1 MDDTDQLSDISLQRL
16 STAEVVAN
24 TLMGLIVSGTLRAG
38 EPLRENSLAKRLGI
52 SRNSLRE
59 GIRLLEQSR
68 LVKYEMHRGSV
79 VSTPTIED
87 LEDLYRTRLHIE
99 LAAVRCVPSEE
110 ELRQL
115 DETFEKLKVGTTTHD
130 LSTIVAADLSLHQA
144 IVKLLRS
151 ERIDAFYA
159 KVCRELV
166 FYFTVLSRADEE
178 YVNPQ
183 EPILARHREIYEA
196 VREGRRDDAA
206 KLLEEHIL
214 QNSAR
219 LKEIM
224 SAEGFSL
231 TKA

>member
-1 MDDTDQLSDISLQRL
+1 MNESDDISDITLQRL

-87 LEDLYRTRLHIE
+87 VEDLYRTRLHLE
-99 LAAVRCVPSEE
+99 LAAVRCVPSDE
-110 ELRQL
+110 ELREL
-115 DETFEKLKVGTTTHD
+115 EETFENLKQGTKTHD
-130 LSTIVAADLSLHQA
+130 LSAIVAADLSLHQA

-166 FYFTVLSRADEE
+166 FYFTVLSYADEE
-178 YVNPQ
+178 YANPQ

-196 VREGRRDDAA
+196 VRDGRREEAA
-206 KLLEEHIL
+206 TLLEEHIL
-214 QNSAR
+214 RNADR

-231 TKA
+231 AAV